1 MNVLNQNVLDNY
13 VSYLKNNKYKNVL
26 QELKLDYD
34 SENGTDFI
42 FLLLIKIKRHEHNKG
57 WGSKVLKD
65 IVQVANKYN
74 VQVRLWITAIY
85 GMNLNRLMK
94 FYMKQ
99 GFVLDHDDYMIYTP
113 KKIRK
118 NCNKLE

>member
-1 MNVLNQNVLDNY
+1 MNVLNQNVLDEY
-13 VSYLKNNKYKNVL
+13 VLYLKNDKYKNVL

-34 SENGTDFI
+34 KENNTEFI
-42 FLLLIKIKRHEHNKG
+42 FLLLIKIKRLKQKKG

-65 IVQVANKYN
+65 IVQLADKYN

-85 GMNLNRLMK
+85 GMNLDRLME
-94 FYMKQ
+94 FYKRQ

-113 KKIRK
+113 QKNKK
-118 NCNKLE
+118 KL